1 MNKVT
6 LWFGPLVAVLLV
18 VACGPTA
25 TPAVLEPTAVGS
37 QDMILEGS
45 EWVLASLRG
54 NRPVESATITMAF
67 YEGDYLEGSAG
78 CNSYGIDYITRANE
92 FRVPE
97 IHRTQFSCDVAPDVM
112 QQEETFFEALADI
125 AAYRSTEDHL
135 EFHNQAGETILE
147 FARKRPPVV
156 DPALQGTEW
165 ILSKLQGR
173 DLLESSRISLSL
185 DQEGFGGFSGCN
197 QYGGEYKVADG
208 GSLALGAIM
217 ITEMD
222 CPSPE
227 GIMEQEGAYVETL
240 GQAAAYRLVGDGLE
254 IQNAA
259 GETILAFAGQEV
271 YEGDPAEL
279 ESSTWRL
286 ATMDGEPPI
295 EGSSMTLAFHDEGLV
310 SGYAGC
316 RDYVATYDASGGD
329 LGFVYMGMMGPVC
342 PDEALLEQEGAYTT
356 ALGWTNHYRLTEGTL
371 ELSTSRGETLAFERV
386 PSEAEPALEGPTW
399 MLLAFVEPNPYDES
413 PNRSPMPS
421 DVLSRTEITA
431 ILEGSRAQGSTGCN
445 SYGASYTRDG
455 SALRFEGITFTEMA
469 CLDPEG
475 VMLQEGR
482 FLEYMATVATFRIYG
497 DQLWLETSD
506 GRALVFTR

>member
-1 MNKVT
+1 
-6 LWFGPLVAVLLV
+6 
-18 VACGPTA
+18 
-25 TPAVLEPTAVGS
+25 
-37 QDMILEGS
+37 
-45 EWVLASLRG
+45 
-54 NRPVESATITMAF
+54 
-67 YEGDYLEGSAG
+67 
-78 CNSYGIDYITRANE
+78 
-92 FRVPE
+92 
-97 IHRTQFSCDVAPDVM
+97 
-112 QQEETFFEALADI
+112 
-125 AAYRSTEDHL
+125 
-135 EFHNQAGETILE
+135 
-147 FARKRPPVV
+147 
-156 DPALQGTEW
+156 
-165 ILSKLQGR
+165 
-173 DLLESSRISLSL
+173 
-185 DQEGFGGFSGCN
+185 
-197 QYGGEYKVADG
+197 
-208 GSLALGAIM
+208 
-217 ITEMD
+217 
-222 CPSPE
+222 
-227 GIMEQEGAYVETL
+227 
-240 GQAAAYRLVGDGLE
+240 
-254 IQNAA
+254 
-259 GETILAFAGQEV
+259 
-271 YEGDPAEL
+271 
-279 ESSTWRL
+279 
-286 ATMDGEPPI
+286 
-295 EGSSMTLAFHDEGLV
+295 
-310 SGYAGC
+310 
-316 RDYVATYDASGGD
+316 
-329 LGFVYMGMMGPVC
+329 GPVC